1 MAVSASGPRL
11 LPLRMTFNPP
21 ATDPTS
27 IYRYRDGLY
36 AVDMLTAA
44 LCHFDLFS
52 RLAEHPSDLAGICR
66 QLDAQARPADVM
78 LTLFTAMGLLR
89 RQEGLFY
96 LTDMAREHLVKSS
109 PFFIGPYFAS
119 VQERPVCKDI
129 VAVLRTGRATNW
141 ASLRDEK
148 AWAKA
153 MESEGFAARFTAAM
167 DSRGGA
173 LGPALVRQVDCSR
186 HHRLLDIAGGSGVY
200 ACVFAAH
207 NPHLRAGV
215 LEKSPVDRIARES
228 VAARGFSD
236 RVEVIIGDMFSDPL
250 PPDHDLHL
258 FSNVLHDCDEE
269 LVRTLLAKSF
279 AALPAGGMIII
290 HDAHLNAEKTGP
302 LPVAE
307 YSALLATITEGKC
320 YSEKEMAGFLADAG
334 FVEFR
339 HALTAVDRSVITAR
353 KAKISP

>member
-1 MAVSASGPRL
+1 MAASASGPRL

-66 QLDAQARPADVM
+66 QFDAQARPADVM

-215 LEKSPVDRIARES
+215 WRNLPWIASPVRAWRR
-228 VAARGFSD
+228 AASATALRSSSGICFPILS
-236 RVEVIIGDMFSDPL
+236 RRTMIFISSPMFCTIGTRSWSGPCWQN
-250 PPDHDLHL
+250 PSPR
-258 FSNVLHDCDEE
+258 CQ
-269 LVRTLLAKSF
+269 
-279 AALPAGGMIII
+279 PAG
-290 HDAHLNAEKTGP
+290 
-302 LPVAE
+302 
-307 YSALLATITEGKC
+307 
-320 YSEKEMAGFLADAG
+320 
-334 FVEFR
+334 
-339 HALTAVDRSVITAR
+339 
-353 KAKISP
+353 